1 MKYIAAMILMIPLI
15 GCSAIKVS
23 TQSTRIEFP
32 KEMFVCRASPGSKG
46 IVTDQDLGVFIAN
59 QDATIRDCRGKL
71 QNVGEYVQSQFG
83 KVKK

>member
-1 MKYIAAMILMIPLI
+1 MKYILALILMIPLI
-15 GCSAIKVS
+15 GCSAIRVS
-23 TQSTRIEFP
+23 TESTRIEFP
-32 KEMFVCRASPGSKG
+32 KEMFVCRAAPDKTG

-71 QNVGEYVQSQFG
+71 QNVGDYVQSQFG